1 MLWVKRIVGCAMV
14 LIATVATVSAQ
25 ATDRFTATTVNMDPA
40 GEDLAIDLLR
50 WSTDEDR
57 RAVLDVIMNHAT
69 EDGEDAELS
78 ELIDLPT
85 LGYVWPS
92 SSGLGYSLKYAHRI
106 EMSDGGEHITLV
118 TNRRLGTYGRAP
130 WKPTDMTDTL
140 SIRPFTVI
148 ELRLDSTGKGEGK
161 FSAATDIVF
170 DMKSGTVALEDYDAS
185 PVLLESVSRRAQP
198 YSGR

>member
-1 MLWVKRIVGCAMV
+1 MLWVKRIVGCLIV
-14 LIATVATVSAQ
+14 LVSTVATVSAQ
-25 ATDRFTATTVNMDPA
+25 ATDRFTATTVNIDPA
-40 GEDLAIDLLR
+40 GEDLRIDLLR

-57 RAVLDVIMNHAT
+57 RAVLDVIMNLST

-92 SSGLGYSLKYAHRI
+92 SSAIGYSLKYAHRI
-106 EMSDGGEHITLV
+106 EMSNGSEHITLV
-118 TNRRLGTYGRAP
+118 TDRRLGTHHRAP
-130 WKPTDMTDTL
+130 WKPTDTSDTL
-140 SIRPFTVI
+140 PTRAFTVI
-148 ELRLDSTGKGEGK
+148 GLRLDSTGKGEGK

-170 DMKSGTVALEDYDAS
+170 DTEGGTVALKNYDAS

-198 YSGR
+198 Y